1 MPDTCNVVTI
11 GIKRN
16 MPKNQTAGKNRRG
29 PVPRPPARR
38 RPQTRRTHILNNIP
52 GPVPMG
58 VGATGTNASVGALRV
73 RNKEYWFTLSVPDKA
88 GIKTVGFTPGGSG
101 MTVLDGLGLIYD
113 NYRVNRAQVFLVG
126 TAPTTSPSIANCC
139 IDYEPG
145 LAPKTQD
152 NVLRTV
158 PNVTLPLYRNA
169 SLVANKTSMMR
180 RNWFITTSGAAAE
193 QNTVFLLS
201 SWLTGTAAESILVY
215 CDYDVEFRNPQKG
228 S

>member
-1 MPDTCNVVTI
+1 MS
-11 GIKRN
+11 
-16 MPKNQTAGKNRRG
+16 KNQSGSKNRRQ
-29 PVPRPPARR
+29 PTQPRVAMRKRARAPR
-38 RPQTRRTHILNNIP
+38 RNHILNNIP
-52 GPVPMG
+52 GPVPIG
-58 VGATGTNASVGALRV
+58 VGASGTNASVGALRV

-113 NYRVNRAQVFLVG
+113 NYRVHRAQVFLVG

-169 SLVANKTSMMR
+169 SLVANKASMMR